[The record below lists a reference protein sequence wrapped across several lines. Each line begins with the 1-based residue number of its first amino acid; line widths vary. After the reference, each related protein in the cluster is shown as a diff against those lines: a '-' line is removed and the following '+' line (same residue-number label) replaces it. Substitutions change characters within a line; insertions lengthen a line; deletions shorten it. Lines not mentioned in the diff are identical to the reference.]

1 MIALMDGQSRLSQQR
16 SLKMN
21 IIRELSDAE
30 LDFASGGKVYTSR
43 VGGFTFKYDD
53 KTDETTVGAG
63 GIEVTTNPG
72 SDPNNGR
79 CASIMVTGMP
89 M

>member
-1 MIALMDGQSRLSQQR
+1 
-16 SLKMN
+16 MN
-21 IIRELSDAE
+21 TATVAQVRELTGEE
-30 LDFASGGKVYTSR
+30 LDLVSGGKVYSR
-43 VGGFTFKYDD
+43 SVGGFTFTYND
-53 KTDETTVGAG
+53 KTNETTVGAG

-72 SDPNNGR
+72 SNPNNGK

>member
-1 MIALMDGQSRLSQQR
+1 
-16 SLKMN
+16 MN

-30 LDFASGGKVYTSR
+30 LDLVSGGKVYTSR
-43 VGGFTFKYDD
+43 IGGFTFTYND
-53 KTDETTVGAG
+53 KTNETTVGAG

-72 SDPNNGR
+72 SNPNNGK
-79 CASIMVTGMP
+79 CASIVVTGMP

>member
-1 MIALMDGQSRLSQQR
+1 
-16 SLKMN
+16 MN

-30 LDFASGGKVYTSR
+30 LDLVSGGKVYTSH

-53 KTDETTVGAG
+53 QTNETTVGAG

-72 SDPNNGR
+72 RDPNNGR
-79 CASIMVTGMP
+79 CASISVSAP